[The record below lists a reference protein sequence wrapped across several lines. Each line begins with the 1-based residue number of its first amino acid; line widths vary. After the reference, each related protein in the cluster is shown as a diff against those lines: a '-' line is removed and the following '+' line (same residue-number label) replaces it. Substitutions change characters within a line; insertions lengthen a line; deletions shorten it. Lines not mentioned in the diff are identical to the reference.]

1 LVSNQKEMEKKTKGS
16 EERFAKLKEVYQ
28 KLRDEHITLLRQKAD
43 TDKKLVLSNSAL
55 QQSNKM
61 TSELQD
67 SAEQAKANLKQVS
80 EEFSIYKAA
89 ESDKNQAT
97 ITENEKMREVN
108 QQLEVDNYSQRKQC
122 IYAHSIQLTS
132 RNQWKISRK
141 SSN

>member
-1 LVSNQKEMEKKTKGS
+1 MEYNINFCLVSNQKEMEKKTKGS

-108 QQLEVDNYSQRKQC
+108 QQLEV
-122 IYAHSIQLTS
+122 
-132 RNQWKISRK
+132 
-141 SSN
+141 